1 MFGGEREEDHRE
13 LKLGWS
19 NSEVTKWIR
28 KTTIP
33 GSFSRYEGE
42 PVFNGCLLK
51 LSQRSTG
58 QTKSSKII
66 LYVILESAFSLRCV
80 LIPALHTS
88 RVSAVYED

>member
-1 MFGGEREEDHRE
+1 MVCLNGKLYVFGGERGEDHRE
-13 LKLGWS
+13 LKLKWS
-19 NSEVTKWIR
+19 NSEEDKWIR

-33 GSFSRYEGE
+33 GSFSRYDGE

-66 LYVILESAFSLRCV
+66 IYVILESAFSL
-80 LIPALHTS
+80 
-88 RVSAVYED
+88 

>member
-13 LKLGWS
+13 LKLEWS
-19 NSEVTKWIR
+19 NSEEDKWIR

-33 GSFSRYEGE
+33 GSFSRYDGE
-42 PVFNGCLLK
+42 PIFNGCLLK

-66 LYVILESAFSLRCV
+66 LYVIFESAL
-80 LIPALHTS
+80 S
-88 RVSAVYED
+88 R